1 MEKSQAGRL
10 GVLAVLAFGLILGGS
25 YFMGIQQ
32 GPESFLVTLPSGTQM
47 HVEVADNPLMLH
59 AGLAFRD
66 SLAAGWG
73 MLFIYDRADFHRV
86 ATKEYRFPV
95 DLIWLD
101 EAKRV
106 LLTLENI
113 PGCHQEACPTYG
125 PSPEKDRYV
134 IVARAGFAAQE
145 RLHVG
150 DELRFALQL

>member
-1 MEKSQAGRL
+1 MEKSQATRL
-10 GVLAVLAFGLILGGS
+10 GLLVILAFSLLMAGS
-25 YFMGIQQ
+25 YFMSTNQ
-32 GPESFLVTLPSGTQM
+32 GPEALMVTFPSGTRLQ
-47 HVEVADNPLMLH
+47 VEVADTPLMLH

-66 SLAAGWG
+66 SLPSDWG
-73 MLFIYDRADFHRV
+73 MVFIYDRPDFHRI
-86 ATKEYRFPV
+86 TTRQYRFPV

-113 PGCHQEACPTYG
+113 PGCHQEKCPTYG